1 MFVVEIAR
9 ELSVLVALAVAA
21 AAPGDAA
28 AEAARSTEAQ
38 VCVVSGVGADSPVGG
53 DSCRSVLAAADR
65 DDGAEN
71 PGDDDAEPGGASAPD
86 CGSGERSAP
95 ADDEGG
101 DAKTGDDDGD
111 PGDVAEQD
119 DTDDSAKARDEERDD
134 SHDNDD
140 SPDNKDNDED
150 KESKE
155 RGGAEASRDTAD
167 GRDDDNTGEKVR
179 AVHGGTND
187 DAAAAAPEDVA
198 GSAVS
203 RPAGSAG
210 CARGEDAT
218 DTSGASDH
226 RAGKGAACV
235 DSSTRGS
242 SSGQDNA
249 RDDRAGDED
258 SRNDDADRP
267 AREGRSDGD
276 APEPSYPTQYDR
288 PAGADANEASLTG
301 QPIRQVARQR
311 GSARHPADLLT
322 PGQWY
327 LTLPTGEPGRPD
339 TVDGEKLATFSNEFF
354 QLNDSR
360 DGIVFAA
367 NAGGVTTKNSTY
379 ARSELREMDGTEK
392 AAWSNISGRH
402 TLQLCEAITKVP
414 DGGKPEVV
422 AAQIHDGNDDV
433 LQIRL
438 EGKTL
443 LAQYADGEQTVVLDA
458 AYQLGTPYSL
468 TIDASD
474 SKVVVFYNDQQK
486 ADLPLAGDG
495 WYWKVGA
502 YVQSNVERGAD
513 PGAIGEVVLHSVRV
527 THS

>member
-38 VCVVSGVGADSPVGG
+38 VCVVSAVGAAPPIGG
-53 DSCRSVLAAADR
+53 DACRSVQAAADR
-65 DDGAEN
+65 DEQAEN
-71 PGDDDAEPGGASAPD
+71 PGDEDAGGATDPD
-86 CGSGERSAP
+86 CGTAGRSAP
-95 ADDEGG
+95 AEDEGG
-101 DAKTGDDDGD
+101 DAKTGDEDDGD
-111 PGDVAEQD
+111 PGDAAEQD
-119 DTDDSAKARDEERDD
+119 GTDDSDKARDAERDG
-134 SHDNDD
+134 SADN
-140 SPDNKDNDED
+140 NKDNDHD
-150 KESKE
+150 KETKE
-155 RGGAEASRDTAD
+155 RGRAEASRDTAD
-167 GRDDDNTGEKVR
+167 GRDDDNAGGDPQKVQ
-179 AVHGGTND
+179 AVRGGTD
-187 DAAAAAPEDVA
+187 DAAATEDA
-198 GSAVS
+198 TGSAVAG
-203 RPAGSAG
+203 PAESAG
-210 CARGEDAT
+210 CARGEDAA

-242 SSGQDNA
+242 SSGGDTA

-258 SRNDDADRP
+258 SRNDDVDRP

-276 APEPSYPTQYDR
+276 TPQPSYPTQYDR
-288 PAGADANEASLTG
+288 PAGADANESSLTG
-301 QPIRQVARQR
+301 QRIQQALQH
-311 GSARHPADLLT
+311 GTARHPADLLK

-327 LTLPTGEPGRPD
+327 LTLPTGRPGHPD

-367 NAGGVTTKNSTY
+367 NAGGVTTKNSKY
-379 ARSELREMDGTEK
+379 ARSELREMHGTEK
-392 AAWSNISGRH
+392 AAWSNTSGRH

-414 DGGKPEVV
+414 NGGKPEVV
-422 AAQIHDGNDDV
+422 AAQIHNGNDDV

-438 EGKTL
+438 EDKTL
-443 LAQYADGEQTVVLDA
+443 IAQYADGEQHVVLDD

-474 SKVVVFYNDQQK
+474 SKIVVFYNGQQE

-495 WYWKVGA
+495 WYWKIGA

-513 PGAIGEVVLHSVRV
+513 PGAIGEVVVHSVRV

>member
-28 AEAARSTEAQ
+28 AEAARSTQAQ
-38 VCVVSGVGADSPVGG
+38 VCVVSAVDADSPVGG
-53 DSCRSVLAAADR
+53 DACRSVLAAADR
-65 DDGAEN
+65 DEEAEN
-71 PGDDDAEPGGASAPD
+71 PGDEDAEPGGATAPD
-86 CGSGERSAP
+86 CGTGESSAP

-101 DAKTGDDDGD
+101 DAKTGDEDDGD
-111 PGDVAEQD
+111 PGDAAEQD
-119 DTDDSAKARDEERDD
+119 GTDDSDKARDEERDD
-134 SHDNDD
+134 SPDNED
-140 SPDNKDNDED
+140 SPDNKDNDQD

-155 RGGAEASRDTAD
+155 RGGAEESRGTAD
-167 GRDDDNTGEKVR
+167 GRDDDNTGGDAEKVR
-179 AVHGGTND
+179 ALRGGTD
-187 DAAAAAPEDVA
+187 DDTAATEDA
-198 GSAVS
+198 TGSAVAG
-203 RPAGSAG
+203 PAGSAG
-210 CARGEDAT
+210 CARGEDAA

-267 AREGRSDGD
+267 AGERRSDGD
-276 APEPSYPTQYDR
+276 TPEPSYPTQYDR
-288 PAGADANEASLTG
+288 PAGADANEPSLTG
-301 QPIRQVARQR
+301 QPIRQVALQR
-311 GSARHPADLLT
+311 GTARHPADLLT
-322 PGQWY
+322 PGEWY
-327 LTLPTGEPGRPD
+327 LTLPTGRPGHPD

-367 NAGGVTTKNSTY
+367 NAGGVTTKNSKY
-379 ARSELREMDGTEK
+379 ARSELREMNGTEK
-392 AAWSNISGRH
+392 AAWSNTSGRH

-414 DGGKPEVV
+414 NGGKPEVV

-438 EGKTL
+438 EDKTL
-443 LAQYADGEQTVVLDA
+443 IAQYADGEQTVVLDD

-474 SKVVVFYNDQQK
+474 SKVVVFYNGQQK

-513 PGAIGEVVLHSVRV
+513 PRRNR
-527 THS
+527 

>member
-38 VCVVSGVGADSPVGG
+38 VCVVSAVDADSPVGG
-53 DSCRSVLAAADR
+53 DACRSVLAAAGR
-65 DDGAEN
+65 DEEAED
-71 PGDDDAEPGGASAPD
+71 PGDEGAEPGGATAPG

-119 DTDDSAKARDEERDD
+119 GTDDSDKARDEERDD
-134 SHDNDD
+134 RH
-140 SPDNKDNDED
+140 DNKDNDED

-155 RGGAEASRDTAD
+155 PGGAEASRDTAD
-167 GRDDDNTGEKVR
+167 GRDDGNTGGGAEKVQALR
-179 AVHGGTND
+179 GGTD
-187 DAAAAAPEDVA
+187 DDTAATEDA
-198 GSAVS
+198 TGSAVAG
-203 RPAGSAG
+203 PAESAG
-210 CARGEDAT
+210 CARGEDAA

-226 RAGKGAACV
+226 RASKGAGCV

-242 SSGQDNA
+242 SSGHDNA

-258 SRNDDADRP
+258 SRHDDADRP
-267 AREGRSDGD
+267 AGEGRSDGD
-276 APEPSYPTQYDR
+276 TPEPSYPTRYDPR
-288 PAGADANEASLTG
+288 ADGADANEPSLIG
-301 QPIRQVARQR
+301 QPIRQVALQH
-311 GSARHPADLLT
+311 GTARHPADLLT

-327 LTLPTGEPGRPD
+327 LTLPTGEPGHPD

-354 QLNDSR
+354 ELNDSR

-367 NAGGVTTKNSTY
+367 NAGGVTTKNSKY

-392 AAWSNISGRH
+392 AAWSNTSGRH
-402 TLQLCEAITKVP
+402 TLELCEAITKVP
-414 DGGKPEVV
+414 IGGKPEVV

-438 EGKTL
+438 EDKTL
-443 LAQYADGEQTVVLDA
+443 IAKYADGEQTVVLDDG
-458 AYQLGTPYSL
+458 YQLGTPYSL

-474 SKVVVFYNDQQK
+474 SKVVVFYKGQQR

-513 PGAIGEVVLHSVRV
+513 PGAIGEVVVHSVRV